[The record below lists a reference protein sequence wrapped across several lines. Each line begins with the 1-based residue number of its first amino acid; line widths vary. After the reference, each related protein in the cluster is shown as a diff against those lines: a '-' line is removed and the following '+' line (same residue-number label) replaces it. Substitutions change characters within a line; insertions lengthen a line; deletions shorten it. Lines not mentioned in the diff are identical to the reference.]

1 MGLFFSAPRH
11 WLPRADRPLMQA
23 TKPEYYSED
32 ESARNRNCA
41 IGAVAIV
48 IGYLIIF
55 AGDGLFA
62 YFTPDDMMNLYGAW
76 FRPVIEADRPMGA
89 IFYRGLFAAFGL
101 NPLPYRIGCLLLLL
115 INLGLLYAF
124 CFHLSRSREVAALAC
139 LLGAYHAHLADLYYS
154 TGTVYDLLC
163 GVFYLAAFVY
173 YARVRLDGH
182 PPGWR
187 QMLLFLLLYISALS
201 AKEMAVTLPMSI
213 LLYDL
218 LYHPPKR
225 ASESVWRWVVREA
238 RILGPAI
245 MVTGALFIR
254 KTAGPVRMIGNPDY
268 QPHLAWSSFMAAW
281 KHYAFDLF
289 YGTVKFNQFRIVL
302 LWAVLMGI
310 AWITRRRA
318 LLYAFAFLFLGILP
332 VAFIPPRGFFAIYLT
347 LPGWYL
353 FAATGL
359 VLARDAL
366 GRRFHL
372 HWCNSWTNAPEAAV
386 FIGVALI
393 LFPLH
398 WREKPL
404 GRRWVAEAH
413 ASVRSVAAPLRKA
426 ADPLPLRARVLFLS
440 DPFPKDDWIL
450 TFIFRLHYRDDG
462 IRVDRV
468 KAMRVYPD
476 QVAQTTYDRIF
487 RMDGST
493 LTMLPLP
500 LSN

>member
-1 MGLFFSAPRH
+1 MNPPR
-11 WLPRADRPLMQA
+11 
-23 TKPEYYSED
+23 K
-32 ESARNRNCA
+32 RNCA
-41 IGAVAIV
+41 IGAVTIV
-48 IGYLIIF
+48 IGYLLIF

-62 YFTPDDMMNLYGAW
+62 CFTPDDMMNLYGAW

-139 LLGAYHAHLADLYYS
+139 LLGAYHAHLADRYYS

-182 PPGWR
+182 APGWR
-187 QMLLFLLLYISALS
+187 QMLLFLLLYISALI
-201 AKEMAVTLPMSI
+201 AKEMAITLPMSI

-225 ASESVWRWVVREA
+225 TSESVWRWVVREA

-310 AWITRRRA
+310 AWIARRRA

-353 FAATGL
+353 FAATALAASRDGITRGFQSL
-359 VLARDAL
+359 RRGQAKTLTQAVLFL
-366 GRRFHL
+366 M
-372 HWCNSWTNAPEAAV
+372 
-386 FIGVALI
+386 VALA
-393 LFPLH
+393 LLPLH
-398 WREKPL
+398 RREKPL
-404 GRRWVAEAH
+404 GNRWVAPAH
-413 ASVRSVAAPLRKA
+413 
-426 ADPLPLRARVLFLS
+426 
-440 DPFPKDDWIL
+440 
-450 TFIFRLHYRDDG
+450 
-462 IRVDRV
+462 
-468 KAMRVYPD
+468 
-476 QVAQTTYDRIF
+476 
-487 RMDGST
+487 
-493 LTMLPLP
+493 
-500 LSN
+500 